1 MDGGRDIKESGN
13 IAFKAGVWYIIS
25 SILVKMISIITTPI
39 FTRMLS
45 TDEYGTVATFSSWY
59 SMFLV
64 IYGLNLWTS
73 IGRAKI
79 DFPDKLDEYIGSVQL
94 LSLLFS
100 LIISGV
106 ICVFITPLSAFFD
119 LSRFGTI
126 LLLLYLIAS
135 PTINFMQSG
144 FRYKYKYKENIFLA
158 WYIAVS
164 TVLLSLL
171 LIFGVAGNRAE
182 LRMIGLVV
190 PSVAAF
196 LFFTVKSLK
205 HGYLKVKFGYWK
217 YGLSISLPMILHS
230 ISLNILGQSDRVV
243 ISKFCG
249 PTPVAYYSLVR
260 NFALLILVVTDA
272 MNQAWQPWF
281 HDSYHAGKTEGIKK
295 NAKQLVLFV
304 CYIGLACIAVGP
316 EVIYILGGE
325 QYAQAVGCL
334 PPMVLGVVCQ
344 CVYTHYI
351 NIELHHKKTKYASF
365 GTVVAAALNLVL
377 NLIFVPIFGY
387 VAAAYTTFVSYYVLL
402 ILHCFITRRKLN
414 VHLYD
419 DRFMIT
425 SMLVTA
431 IVALFVSAT
440 YEHVLLRCFVIL
452 IGFVSF
458 LWIFRSYISTYIQGV
473 QGKIKKYRNEK

>member
-1 MDGGRDIKESGN
+1 MGGEKGIKENGN

-79 DFPDKLDEYIGSVQL
+79 DFPDKLDEYIGSIQL
-94 LSLLFS
+94 LSILFS
-100 LIISGV
+100 LVISGV
-106 ICVFITPLSAFFD
+106 MCVFIAPLSTFFD
-119 LSRFGTI
+119 LSQFGTI

-164 TVLLSLL
+164 TVLLSLV
-171 LIFGVAGNRAE
+171 LIFGMDGNRAE
-182 LRMIGLVV
+182 LRMIGLVI
-190 PSVAAF
+190 PSLAAF

-205 HGYLKVKFGYWK
+205 HGHLKINPGYWK

-243 ISKFCG
+243 ISKFCD

-281 HDSYHAGKTEGIKK
+281 HDSYHAGNTEGIRK
-295 NAKQLVLFV
+295 NAKQLVLLV
-304 CYIGLACIAVGP
+304 CYIGLACVAVGP
-316 EVIYILGGE
+316 EVIYVLGGE
-325 QYAQAVGCL
+325 QYAQAAGCL

-351 NIELHHKKTKYASF
+351 NIELHHKKTKYASI
-365 GTVVAAALNLVL
+365 GTVIAAALNLIL

-402 ILHCFITRRKLN
+402 ILHCFITRRKLE

-419 DRFMIT
+419 DRFMIA

-431 IVALFVSAT
+431 VVALLVSVT
-440 YEHVLLRCFVIL
+440 YEHILLRCLVIL
-452 IGFVSF
+452 IGFMSF
-458 LWIFRSYISTYIQGV
+458 LWIFRSFMSAYIQGFKE
-473 QGKIKKYRNEK
+473 KIKNHQDKK